1 MLDIDFHDRGCLHRD
16 FVSVNDFSDRYAT
29 VLTRADLLLEKQEGR
44 MTGRRPI
51 NSVVIL
57 RYTNRSIRELKIPRY
72 VIRDTK

>member
-16 FVSVNDFSDRYAT
+16 FVSLNDFNDRYAT
-29 VLTRADLLLEKQEGR
+29 VFTRADLLLEKQEGR